1 MSLEQSL
8 ARAKSMEA
16 SGEGSHHWWRQRIS
30 ALVLVPMTAW
40 FLFSVVGRLDD
51 THRAVLD
58 WIAEPVTA
66 LCLVVYSI
74 FMFYHAQLG
83 IQVVVEDYV
92 HSRSARTALML
103 LSKTTFLACGALAVF
118 SVLRIAL

>member
-1 MSLEQSL
+1 MNLEQPL
-8 ARAKSMEA
+8 ARVKGMGA
-16 SGEGSHHWWRQRIS
+16 SEEGSRHWWRQRIS

-40 FLFSVVGRLDD
+40 FLFSVTGRLGD
-51 THRAVLD
+51 THPVVLE

-66 LCLVVYSI
+66 LCLVVYST

-92 HSRSARTALML
+92 HSRGARTALML
-103 LSKTTFLACGALAVF
+103 LSKAVFLVCGALAVF